1 MGYADA
7 KAAGTGMVLTSNG
20 EVVTNHHVVEG
31 ATRVRV
37 TVMSTGRTYAAAVV
51 GSDARDDVALLQ
63 LSGASGLR
71 TVRTDT
77 DGVTVGDAVTAVG
90 DANGTVG
97 HFSAA
102 AGKLVAKH
110 RSITTAS
117 EGTARGER
125 LTGMLQISSDVVSGD
140 SGGATY
146 DAQGEVVGMTTAAS
160 SGARVDGYAV
170 PIGRVLRVV
179 GDLESGVR
187 SSRYDYGRPAFLGIA
202 LGSSTTV
209 VEGVYSGTPAA
220 AAGLGAGDRIT
231 AVGSTHVSTSAQ
243 LRRAVSA
250 YRPGDRVGITWSS
263 AAGASRSA
271 TVTLGR
277 GPVR

>member
-1 MGYADA
+1 
-7 KAAGTGMVLTSNG
+7 
-20 EVVTNHHVVEG
+20 
-31 ATRVRV
+31 
-37 TVMSTGRTYAAAVV
+37 
-51 GSDARDDVALLQ
+51 
-63 LSGASGLR
+63 
-71 TVRTDT
+71 
-77 DGVTVGDAVTAVG
+77 
-90 DANGTVG
+90 
-97 HFSAA
+97 
-102 AGKLVAKH
+102 
-110 RSITTAS
+110 
-117 EGTARGER
+117 
-125 LTGMLQISSDVVSGD
+125 
-140 SGGATY
+140 
-146 DAQGEVVGMTTAAS
+146 
-160 SGARVDGYAV
+160 
-170 PIGRVLRVV
+170 
-179 GDLESGVR
+179 VR